1 MNTQNTTLT
10 LLGLI
15 LVSLFALSSCSVN
28 QEEDTSAEESEVEP
42 EVSESEHSEGAE
54 SGGEEHG
61 NEGSG
66 NGESGEESG
75 TQYAKTDTYD
85 ETRNG
90 ARLVLNYD
98 SETQA
103 FTGTVEN
110 TTNET
115 LDQVRVEVH
124 LSNGTE
130 LGPTEPSDL
139 EPGASMAVTL
149 SAEDEEFD
157 TWGAHP
163 EVGESGSG
171 EHGSEENHD

>member
-1 MNTQNTTLT
+1 MKQHNTLFTT
-10 LLGLI
+10 LGLI
-15 LVSLFALSSCSVN
+15 LVLLFGISSCSVD
-28 QEEDTSAEESEVEP
+28 QEEDSSADESNSEQEESG
-42 EVSESEHSEGAE
+42 SEHAEGAE
-54 SGGEEHG
+54 SDSEEHG
-61 NEGSG
+61 GA
-66 NGESGEESG
+66 ESGEESG

-98 SETQA
+98 AEAQA
-103 FTGTVEN
+103 FSGTVEN
-110 TTNET
+110 TTDET
-115 LDQVRVEVH
+115 LKQVRVEVH

-139 EPGASMAVTL
+139 EPEQSMEVTL
-149 SAEDEEFD
+149 AAVDEEFT
-157 TWGAHP
+157 TWSAHP